1 MSTNPSFPICE
12 SSKVARARPAVSGMM
27 NVVPYERL
35 IFPKP
40 RNCVHEAIA
49 DGKENGSCKGK
60 EPVLIPDRF
69 AAFRAMASQLLAI
82 HTGI

>member
-1 MSTNPSFPICE
+1 MRIVQGGTS
-12 SSKVARARPAVSGMM
+12 PAGRKRHD
-27 NVVPYERL
+27 ERGA
-35 IFPKP
+35 IRKAYFPKP

>member
-1 MSTNPSFPICE
+1 
-12 SSKVARARPAVSGMM
+12 MM